1 MAGHNMR
8 NIVKTQQLTQTKPLY
23 LLPIEEK
30 GHYLPSQDPKDKVE
44 TFGPA
49 QRVSRS
55 KSANDKMPGDSPVR
69 QGKKRKVVMDSNPR
83 VSRSQVREDTIMDEG
98 R

>member
-1 MAGHNMR
+1 MIR
-8 NIVKTQQLTQTKPLY
+8 T
-23 LLPIEEK
+23 
-30 GHYLPSQDPKDKVE
+30 PSQDPSIDPDKTADPKDKAE

-49 QRVSRS
+49 QGVSKS
-55 KSANDKMPGDSPVR
+55 KSANDTMPGDSPVR